1 MPVTKLTIS
10 LPEDLAE
17 TIRGEAE
24 AEGTTVSGWVAQRA
38 RRSFLQSERKA
49 ALAEYQAEHGP
60 ITEEER
66 EQVRAW
72 LRRGGVEWPPSRST
86 PAR

>member
-10 LPEDLAE
+10 LPEELAE
-17 TIRGEAE
+17 AIRVEAE
-24 AEGTTVSGWVAQRA
+24 AAGSSVSGFIANEL
-38 RRSFLQSERKA
+38 RRTHLLQERRTA
-49 ALAEYQAEHGP
+49 IAEYEAEHGA
-60 ITEEER
+60 ITEAER
-66 EQVRAW
+66 EQVRDW

>member
-1 MPVTKLTIS
+1 VAVTKLTIS

-17 TIRGEAE
+17 TIRAEAE
-24 AEGTTVSGWVAQRA
+24 AEGTSVSGFIAKELRRTHLLQERRA
-38 RRSFLQSERKA
+38 A
-49 ALAEYQAEHGP
+49 IAEYEAEHGM
-60 ITEEER
+60 ITAEER

-72 LRRGGVEWPPSRST
+72 LRRGGVKWPPSRST